1 MENILL
7 NKFSPY
13 DYDKCSLVLKL
24 IKDSKIPYNAT
35 IDVDKVVFSYNFSV
49 VLKYISLVY

>member
-35 IDVDKVVFSYNFSV
+35 IDVDKVGCFIISNYNNN
-49 VLKYISLVY
+49 LNK